1 MMIGLDNWDVIEMIH
16 LLRKNLF
23 AIGIGITALIV
34 LFFMINREKPST
46 TIIPL
51 EQETSL
57 PNETNLE
64 SNESQLMV
72 DIKGEV
78 MSPGVYDMPSDA
90 RVKDV
95 VDAAGG
101 FTKDAD
107 QQMINLA
114 QKVLDEMIIIIPKHG
129 EMESDGTSEQSKQGK
144 VRINYASEEEIQQLP
159 GIGPS
164 KARAII
170 QYREEFGYF
179 KQVEDLLE
187 VSGIGEKTLDAL
199 KEEIQIP

>member
-1 MMIGLDNWDVIEMIH
+1 MMIGLDNWDVIKMIH

-46 TIIPL
+46 TITPL

-114 QKVLDEMIIIIPKHG
+114 QKVLDEMIIIVPKHG

>member
-1 MMIGLDNWDVIEMIH
+1 MIH

-46 TIIPL
+46 TITPL

-114 QKVLDEMIIIIPKHG
+114 QKVLDEMIIIVPKHG